1 MFMGQMGQYVE
12 ASVRDTT
19 LMWIIGQS
27 ERKERVGI
35 PCFCSNMQSVQDTEH
50 IYRER

>member
-1 MFMGQMGQYVE
+1 LDVSGVMFMGQMGQYVE

-27 ERKERVGI
+27 EIKGKSRNTMFLFKHAECTG
-35 PCFCSNMQSVQDTEH
+35 H
-50 IYRER
+50 